1 MKLSVVIPCFNEETY
16 IPALL
21 EEFKQLG
28 FSNGGAYELVLVNN
42 GSTDN
47 SAEILKEAQDEYSF
61 LTVVTVAQ
69 NIGYGDGI
77 VQGLKRAEGDYLAW
91 MSADMLTSPGEI
103 PEIYSQMRKK
113 KNAKKILA
121 KGCRKHRP
129 FIELIFTW
137 GMNVFESL
145 YFKQAMSD
153 INGHPVVFHRSFMEL
168 WKNPPTDFALDLYV
182 YVIALQNGYKVC
194 RYPVRQHPRKWG
206 ESSWNKGFSSRL
218 RLSMNLIKS
227 SIKVKRGIRTDYG
240 R

>member
-1 MKLSVVIPCFNEETY
+1 MKLSVVIPCFNEEAY

-28 FSNGGAYELVLVNN
+28 FSDSTNYELVLVDN
-42 GSTDN
+42 GSTDK
-47 SAEILKEAQDEYSF
+47 SAEILKRAKDQYPF
-61 LTVVTVAQ
+61 LKVVTVSR

-77 VQGLKRAEGDYLAW
+77 VQGLKQAEGEYLSW

-103 PEIYSQMRKK
+103 PKIYSQVSRK
-113 KNAKKILA
+113 KNAEKILA
-121 KGCRKHRP
+121 KGYRKHRP
-129 FIELIFTW
+129 AIELVFTW
-137 GMNVFESL
+137 GMNLFESL
-145 YFKQAMSD
+145 YFKRAMSD

-182 YVIALQNGYKVC
+182 YVIALQNGYHVM
-194 RYPVRQHPRKWG
+194 RYPVRQHPRTWG

-227 SIKVKRGIRTDYG
+227 SIKVKKGIRSDYG
-240 R
+240 K